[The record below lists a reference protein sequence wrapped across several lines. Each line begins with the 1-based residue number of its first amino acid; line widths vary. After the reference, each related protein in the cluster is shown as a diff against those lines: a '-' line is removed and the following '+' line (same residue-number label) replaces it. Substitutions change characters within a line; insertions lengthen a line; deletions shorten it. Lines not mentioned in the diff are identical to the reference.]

1 MLKAFR
7 GVCLICFC
15 GLGIAL
21 IVAILEVCTLP
32 IILAETG
39 CQANF
44 EILPNFTCGEG
55 LVRHSIETI
64 LNLPFLFVYAPAFTL
79 FITAPLAR
87 NFRLLLYLFDAILF
101 LALTYPLL
109 FLLVRKRARPS
120 S

>member
-64 LNLPFLFVYAPAFTL
+64 LNLPFL
-79 FITAPLAR
+79 AR